1 MPVVHEHSAG
11 GVLVKDGRVLLIR
24 TQNLRGE
31 EVWTFPK
38 GLVEPGES
46 PREAALREVF
56 EETGY
61 EAEVLGPLGA
71 TEYWFVREGRR
82 VKKRVDW
89 FLMRPLKR
97 VKEPDW
103 EVAGVEWVGLEEA
116 ARRLRYRS
124 DRALLERVREALGGD
139 R

>member
-11 GVLVKDGRVLLIR
+11 GILVEDGRVLLVK
-24 TQNLRGE
+24 TKNLRGE

-38 GLVEPGES
+38 GLLEPGES

-56 EETGY
+56 EETGF
-61 EAEVLGPLGA
+61 EAEILRPLGT

-103 EVAGVEWVGLEEA
+103 EVEGVEWVDLEEA

-124 DRALLERVREALGGD
+124 DRALLARVREGLGGD